1 MAPPETEP
9 LPETVVSSQTQE
21 RTKTRQIVA
30 DPGGPGVS
38 LTLGRKI
45 ALAMAGVTLLTSALV
60 FVSAQS
66 KSADL
71 LDREID
77 SRGARLVQALA
88 SIDPAYWLESMKGEG
103 PAWRERAGALT
114 RAESGLLQMS
124 VLDVAENGEV
134 RAGVQIIDRH
144 LTLKDAVP
152 RPAVGPVESSDG
164 RLGEEGAE
172 AAVPARSFRL
182 EVPHPRGKLRFYV
195 ILSLVHIAAAQ
206 RELRT
211 IILAPV
217 AASIVV
223 GILVSIWIARRITRP
238 VRQLVGDIEQVSAGK
253 LDHRSAAESGDEIG
267 QLARAFNRMTEA
279 LQGAHEREL
288 DARDNEHEMEIAA
301 EIQAN
306 LAPRSLPV
314 RPGVD
319 IAAFSRPSKSVG
331 GDYYDCFEIEQG
343 RLGFIVADVAGKGV
357 PGSLVMAMTRSLIR
371 MEAGREG
378 SSSPGDTLR
387 RVNRMLAPDV
397 KKGMFVTALYCILSP
412 ETGEVW
418 VASAGHHPLIVWR
431 ARDDSME
438 TSAPRGIALGLD
450 AGPLFDR
457 SLQEEGVHL
466 AKGDRVVLF
475 SDGAVE
481 CMDPRGEEFGDS
493 RFQELCWRLA
503 TEPSDR
509 FLARIVGTLDAHRAG
524 APQHDDLTIVTFRYG
539 A

>member
-1 MAPPETEP
+1 MPDPTP
-9 LPETVVSSQTQE
+9 GETVVSSTQQE

-30 DPGGPGVS
+30 DPGGPAIS
-38 LTLGRKI
+38 LSLGRKI
-45 ALAMAGVTLLTSALV
+45 ALAMAAVTLLTAALV
-60 FVSAQS
+60 FVSVRS

-77 SRGARLVQALA
+77 ARGARLVQTLA
-88 SIDPAYWLESMKGEG
+88 SIEPSYWLQAMKGEG
-103 PAWRERAGALT
+103 PAWRERAAAL
-114 RAESGLLQMS
+114 AGPEAGLLQMS
-124 VLDVAENGEV
+124 VLDVAENGNV
-134 RAGVQIIDRH
+134 RAGVQIIDRP
-144 LTLKDAVP
+144 LTLRDALP
-152 RPAVGPVESSDG
+152 RAPVGGVESSDG
-164 RLGEEGAE
+164 NLAE
-172 AAVPARSFRL
+172 DVTGVSVPARSFRL
-182 EVPHPRGKLRFYV
+182 EVAHEKGRLRFYV

-206 RELRT
+206 RELRS
-211 IILAPV
+211 IILVP
-217 AASIVV
+217 V
-223 GILVSIWIARRITRP
+223 GISVIAGVLVSAWIARRITRP
-238 VRQLVGDIEQVSAGK
+238 VRELVGDIEQVSAGN
-253 LDHRSAAESGDEIG
+253 LGHRTAAESGDEIG

-279 LQGAHEREL
+279 LQGAHHREL
-288 DARDNEHEMEIAA
+288 EARDTEHEMEIAA

-319 IAAFSRPSKSVG
+319 IAAFSRPSKSIG
-331 GDYYDCFEIEQG
+331 GDYYDCFEVEGG
-343 RLGFIVADVAGKGV
+343 RIAFIVADVAGKGV

-371 MEAGREG
+371 MEAGRDG
-378 SSSPGDTLR
+378 SSSPGDTLK

-412 ETGEVW
+412 ETGEVL

-431 ARDDSME
+431 SRDDSME
-438 TSAPRGIALGLD
+438 LSAPRGIALGLD

-475 SDGAVE
+475 TDGAVE
-481 CMDPRGEEFGDS
+481 SMDPRGEEFGDS

-509 FLARIVGTLDAHRAG
+509 FLARIVEALDVHRDG
-524 APQHDDLTIVTFRYG
+524 APQNDDLTLVTFRY
-539 A
+539 AP